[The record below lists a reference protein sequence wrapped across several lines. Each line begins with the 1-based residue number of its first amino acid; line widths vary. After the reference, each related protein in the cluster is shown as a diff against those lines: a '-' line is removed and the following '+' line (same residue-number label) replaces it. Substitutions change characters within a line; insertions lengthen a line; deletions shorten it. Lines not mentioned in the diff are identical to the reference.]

1 MGDPFFCQI
10 PSVDKWSSM
19 SVLYQPTGYIGNNL
33 IFFIRIYTTSY
44 GVGRIEIDNAI
55 VNSSNYRQIKKTDF
69 YYYDGVVSSATHRV
83 SSFDPNVNYSVSLLS
98 LS

>member
-19 SVLYQPTGYIGNNL
+19 SVLYQPTGYIGKNL

-44 GVGRIEIDNAI
+44 GIGRIEIDNAI
-55 VNSSNYRQIKKTDF
+55 VNSSSYRQIKKTDF
-69 YYYDGVVSSATHRV
+69 YYYDDVVSGASHRV
-83 SSFDPNVNYSVSLLS
+83 SSFDPNVKYSVS
-98 LS
+98 